1 MLARSCRILHIYD
14 LANLNFVNRKS
25 KIVNQ
30 KLPFRIFV

>member
-1 MLARSCRILHIYD
+1 MRARSYRTLHLYG
-14 LANLNFVNRKS
+14 LANFNFVNRKS